1 VDSAERALLEVG
13 SDSLDRFNVAVIS
26 NIFLDRPPCRGV
38 NFSS

>member
-26 NIFLDRPPCRGV
+26 NISLTDHPAVG
-38 NFSS
+38 